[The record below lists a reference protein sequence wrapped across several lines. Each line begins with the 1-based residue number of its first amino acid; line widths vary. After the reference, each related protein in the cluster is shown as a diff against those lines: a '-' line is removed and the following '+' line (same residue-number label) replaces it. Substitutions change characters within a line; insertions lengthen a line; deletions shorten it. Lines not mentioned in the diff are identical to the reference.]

1 MDIWEWYHKY
11 TKELRDAGQEYIPQ
25 LIDDYSEG
33 VMHLQME
40 KCDSLL
46 PEVKAL
52 TQVAKN
58 PWLEIF
64 IGHWE
69 MRHRLTN
76 YEEGEKVLPDVVAL
90 FEKRTG
96 KRQKIAHNLSA
107 LPRIYPPATKI
118 LMHLAGRMNVWR
130 YVKKPSRGL
139 IRPGAVFS
147 VCPLNMPVH

>member
-52 TQVAKN
+52 TGGKKSVAGN
-58 PWLEIF
+58 IYWSL
-64 IGHWE
+64 G
-69 MRHRLTN
+69 N
-76 YEEGEKVLPDVVAL
+76 ASSPD
-90 FEKRTG
+90 
-96 KRQKIAHNLSA
+96 
-107 LPRIYPPATKI
+107 
-118 LMHLAGRMNVWR
+118 
-130 YVKKPSRGL
+130 
-139 IRPGAVFS
+139 
-147 VCPLNMPVH
+147 